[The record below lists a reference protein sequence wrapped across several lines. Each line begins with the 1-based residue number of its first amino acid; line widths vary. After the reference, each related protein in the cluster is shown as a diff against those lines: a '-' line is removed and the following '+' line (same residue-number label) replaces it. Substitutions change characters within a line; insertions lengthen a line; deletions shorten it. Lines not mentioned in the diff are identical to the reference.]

1 MLAKKKCLYCDSMF
15 GDEVKGNCPNCGG
28 NKWALVALQYI
39 EDGIDNGNLHRAN
52 MDTKPPC
59 ELMTRGLGIDY
70 VDTID
75 VTCLED
81 KIAKF
86 IPQSYKALRF

>member
-1 MLAKKKCLYCDSMF
+1 MLTKKKCLYCDSTF

-39 EDGIDNGNLHRAN
+39 ENGIDNENLYRAN

-59 ELMTRGLGIDY
+59 ELMTRGLEIE
-70 VDTID
+70 
-75 VTCLED
+75 VTRLED
-81 KIAKF
+81 YTVRKIFCKELKF
-86 IPQSYKALRF
+86 